1 MRLNK
6 MTWSL
11 LAGAMTLSV
20 FGVAAAR
27 TSTVLDATR
36 ASLLARRLLA
46 ATTADIQ
53 APREVDL
60 PPEQQTGLAK
70 QYVLQMDQSTATVR
84 AMLDQAR
91 AARDVVKS
99 LCLNDKL
106 NQIDVAT
113 RSAKDRATTLQSAVD
128 GKDKDRA
135 RHEFMILQ
143 VLKDRIDQLVK
154 ESNQCIGEEAGFIGE
169 SQVSV
174 DISPDIP
181 QNDPSQLGADPD
193 IVSEPPVLSSPTM

>member
-27 TSTVLDATR
+27 TSAVLDATR

-60 PPEQQTGLAK
+60 PPEEQTSRAK
-70 QYVLQMDQSTATVR
+70 QYVLQMDQSTTTVR
-84 AMLDQAR
+84 TMLDQAR

-106 NQIDVAT
+106 NQVDVAT

-154 ESNQCIGEEAGFIGE
+154 EANQCIGEEAGFIGE

-174 DISPDIP
+174 DIDPNIPD
-181 QNDPSQLGADPD
+181 NNPSQLGADPEV
-193 IVSEPPVLSSPTM
+193 VSEPPVLSSPTM

>member
-1 MRLNK
+1 
-6 MTWSL
+6 
-11 LAGAMTLSV
+11 
-20 FGVAAAR
+20 
-27 TSTVLDATR
+27 
-36 ASLLARRLLA
+36 
-46 ATTADIQ
+46 
-53 APREVDL
+53 
-60 PPEQQTGLAK
+60 
-70 QYVLQMDQSTATVR
+70 MDQSTATVR